1 MTAGTATLRDAA
13 DGESL
18 IRRVRERTGV
28 ELEIVSGETEAWLS
42 YLAVVRGLRLDPS
55 QRLLIIDIGGGSTEF
70 IRAGGNATEFIS
82 TESGV
87 KLQMASLQIGSVRL
101 TERILHH
108 DPPTT
113 REAADLRLAIDAEL
127 TGLGWKF
134 DADLLVG
141 IAGTV
146 TTVCAIALE
155 METYDPDRAHGYEL
169 SRDDVERVLALLG
182 SMPLAARRKLKGLDP
197 ARADV
202 IFAGTAILERVMSE
216 ADVNSVTGQ
225 RPGRA
230 MGPGMARAGRFG
242 ATAVKA
248 ILSGPI
254 GQSSRLISRSSAFLS
269 QRASA
274 LIRVRRGRHD
284 DHDQGRTDRDRGA
297 GDAPGEEDRRASHR
311 TDLRSDRARD
321 SQGQALLG
329 ARLRHLLSTPPP
341 RASGLQSAHAGS
353 DDDPGRAHHRFP
365 SRAKA

>member
-1 MTAGTATLRDAA
+1 MRIGALDVGTNTVLMLVAETTPDGGARRVIDLARITRLGQGVDQSHRLDPAAALRTLDTIAEFVEQARATGAEKIVTAGTATLRDAA

-18 IRRVRERTGV
+18 IRRVRERTGI

-42 YLAVVRGLRLDPS
+42 YLAVVRGLHLDSS
-55 QRLLIIDIGGGSTEF
+55 QRLLIVDIGGGSTEF

-82 TESGV
+82 TESSV

-155 METYDPDRAHGYEL
+155 MDTYDPDRAHGYEL
-169 SRDDVERVLALLG
+169 SRDDVERVLAMLG

-216 ADVNSVTGQ
+216 ADVNSVT
-225 RPGRA
+225 
-230 MGPGMARAGRFG
+230 
-242 ATAVKA
+242 V
-248 ILSGPI
+248 S
-254 GQSSRLISRSSAFLS
+254 
-269 QRASA
+269 
-274 LIRVRRGRHD
+274 
-284 DHDQGRTDRDRGA
+284 DQGVRWGLVWR
-297 GDAPGEEDRRASHR
+297 E
-311 TDLRSDRARD
+311 
-321 SQGQALLG
+321 LG
-329 ARLRHLLSTPPP
+329 ALAQPP
-341 RASGLQSAHAGS
+341 SE
-353 DDDPGRAHHRFP
+353 P
-365 SRAKA
+365 S

>member
-1 MTAGTATLRDAA
+1 MRIGALDVGTNTVLMLVAETTPDGGARRVIDLARITRLGQGVDQSHRLDPAAALRTLDTIAEFVEQARAAGAEKIVTAGTATLRDAA

-18 IRRVRERTGV
+18 IRRVRERTGI

-82 TESGV
+82 TESSV

-146 TTVCAIALE
+146 TTVCAIALQ
-155 METYDPDRAHGYEL
+155 MDTYDPDRAHGYEL
-169 SRDDVERVLALLG
+169 SRDDVERVLAC
-182 SMPLAARRKLKGLDP
+182 LARCRSPRGASL
-197 ARADV
+197 RAS
-202 IFAGTAILERVMSE
+202 I
-216 ADVNSVTGQ
+216 
-225 RPGRA
+225 PRA
-230 MGPGMARAGRFG
+230 P
-242 ATAVKA
+242 T
-248 ILSGPI
+248 S
-254 GQSSRLISRSSAFLS
+254 SSRAPPSWSA
-269 QRASA
+269 
-274 LIRVRRGRHD
+274 
-284 DHDQGRTDRDRGA
+284 
-297 GDAPGEEDRRASHR
+297 
-311 TDLRSDRARD
+311 
-321 SQGQALLG
+321 
-329 ARLRHLLSTPPP
+329 
-341 RASGLQSAHAGS
+341 
-353 DDDPGRAHHRFP
+353 
-365 SRAKA
+365 

>member
-1 MTAGTATLRDAA
+1 MRIGALDVGTNTVLMLVAETTPDGGARRVIDLARITRLGQGVDQSHRLDPAAALRTLDTIAEFVEQARAAGAEKIVTAGTATLRDAA

-18 IRRVRERTGV
+18 IRRVRERTGI

-42 YLAVVRGLRLDPS
+42 YLAVVRGLHLDSS
-55 QRLLIIDIGGGSTEF
+55 QRLLIVDIGGGSTEF

-82 TESGV
+82 TESSV

-155 METYDPDRAHGYEL
+155 MDTYDPDRAHGYEL
-169 SRDDVERVLALLG
+169 SRDDVERVLAMLG

-216 ADVNSVTGQ
+216 ADVNSVT
-225 RPGRA
+225 
-230 MGPGMARAGRFG
+230 
-242 ATAVKA
+242 V
-248 ILSGPI
+248 S
-254 GQSSRLISRSSAFLS
+254 
-269 QRASA
+269 
-274 LIRVRRGRHD
+274 
-284 DHDQGRTDRDRGA
+284 DQGVRWGLVWR
-297 GDAPGEEDRRASHR
+297 E
-311 TDLRSDRARD
+311 
-321 SQGQALLG
+321 LG
-329 ARLRHLLSTPPP
+329 ALAQPP
-341 RASGLQSAHAGS
+341 SE
-353 DDDPGRAHHRFP
+353 P
-365 SRAKA
+365 S